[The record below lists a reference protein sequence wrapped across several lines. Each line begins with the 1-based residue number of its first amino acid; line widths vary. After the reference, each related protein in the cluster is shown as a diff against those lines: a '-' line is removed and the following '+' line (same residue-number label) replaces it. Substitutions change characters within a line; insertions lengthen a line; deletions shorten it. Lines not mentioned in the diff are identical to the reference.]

1 MSDYP
6 PGFYAVTSWRGKNQ
20 WAFRTRRGDDIRWC
34 VFDAEVGDTRGLR
47 DPEAADVRPLVVLD
61 PQDLDGYGASHIGGL
76 AGFLREYLP
85 ERTGD
90 YDKAGAILLGVI
102 RQIEAQT
109 RPPKPLEPTGLGAV
123 VKDRNGDRWVRC
135 RKQSRGLFGVVWEN
149 ERSCQHSHWG
159 GLDAVEVLS
168 EGVS

>member
-1 MSDYP
+1 MSDHP

-34 VFDAEVGDTRGLR
+34 VFDAEVGDTRGLE
-47 DPEAADVRPLVVLD
+47 DAEVIDVRPLVVLD
-61 PQDLDGYGASHIGGL
+61 LDADEARRTAHLLRKVDGSTTLPYDDHDRMQAL
-76 AGFLREYLP
+76 A
-85 ERTGD
+85 
-90 YDKAGAILLGVI
+90 

-109 RPPKPLEPTGLGAV
+109 RPPKPPEPTGLGAV

-168 EGVS
+168 EGVPS